1 MSKRKGLGA
10 LRGGIAAII
19 VLILCLFVT
28 TAAIR
33 YSVAAVR
40 DNTFKTGS
48 IKIDLNGGSPVI
60 SEHEFLF
67 EPGMTVQKDFY
78 IKNESTCDVYYRLYF
93 EHVSGGLADVLR
105 ITVMDG
111 EKQIYNG
118 TAKSLNR
125 EAIPAADDYL
135 KIGERRNLTVLFYYP
150 KEAGNDTGDSS
161 LSFVL
166 SAEAVQML
174 INPGMIF
181 G

>member
-1 MSKRKGLGA
+1 MSKKKGQGA

-28 TAAIR
+28 TAAIH
-33 YSVAAVR
+33 YSVVAVR

-48 IKIDLNGGSPVI
+48 IKIDLNGGRPVI
-60 SEHEFLF
+60 SEHEFMF

-93 EHVSGGLADVLR
+93 EDVSGGLSDVLR

-111 EKQIYNG
+111 EKQIYDG
-118 TAKSLNR
+118 TAKELTK
-125 EAIPAADDYL
+125 EETPAADEHL
-135 KIGERRNLTVLFYYP
+135 KIGERRDLTVLFYYP

-174 INPGMIF
+174 NNPGRIF

>member
-33 YSVAAVR
+33 YSVAAVM

-60 SEHEFLF
+60 NEHEFLF

-93 EHVSGGLADVLR
+93 
-105 ITVMDG
+105 
-111 EKQIYNG
+111 
-118 TAKSLNR
+118 
-125 EAIPAADDYL
+125 
-135 KIGERRNLTVLFYYP
+135 
-150 KEAGNDTGDSS
+150 
-161 LSFVL
+161 
-166 SAEAVQML
+166 
-174 INPGMIF
+174 
-181 G
+181 